1 MFPCLCALVA
11 KFPYLWLSKLLF
23 AMDFTLRPWRK
34 SDLKFLLKYADNPR
48 IAMNLTDMFPHPYTR
63 KSGRTFLRMTRKY
76 HPIRIFAIEV
86 NGEVVGSIGLFPLS
100 DIRRNNAE
108 IGYWLAEPF
117 WGKGI
122 MTEAVKQMVE
132 YGFKTFNINRIY
144 AGTFGRNTGSQR
156 VLEKAGFKFEARFEK
171 TFVKNGELI
180 DEVVYAF
187 RKQA

>member
-1 MFPCLCALVA
+1 
-11 KFPYLWLSKLLF
+11 
-23 AMDFTLRPWRK
+23 MDFTIRPWRK

-63 KSGRTFLRMTRKY
+63 QSGKRFLKMARSAD
-76 HPIRIFAIEV
+76 PVRIFAIDI
-86 NGEVVGSIGLFPLS
+86 NGEAVGSIGVFPGV

-122 MTEAVKQMVE
+122 MTEAVKQMVA
-132 YGFKTFNINRIY
+132 YSFKTFNINRIF

-156 VLEKAGFKFEARFEK
+156 VLVKAGFSLEARFEK
-171 TFVKNGELI
+171 NYVKNDELE
-180 DEVVYAF
+180 DEVVYAI
-187 RKQA
+187 RR

>member
-1 MFPCLCALVA
+1 
-11 KFPYLWLSKLLF
+11 
-23 AMDFTLRPWRK
+23 MDFTLRPWKK
-34 SDLKFLLKYADNPR
+34 SDMKFLLKYADNPR
-48 IAMNLTDMFPHPYTR
+48 IAMNLTDMFPHPYT
-63 KSGRTFLRMTRKY
+63 KLSGKRFLKMARSAD
-76 HPIRIFAIEV
+76 PVRIFAIEI
-86 NGEVVGSIGLFPLS
+86 NGEAVGSIGLFPLS

-156 VLEKAGFKFEARFEK
+156 VLEKAGFTLEARFEK
-171 TFVKNGELI
+171 TYVKNGELE
-180 DEVVYAF
+180 DEVVYAV
-187 RKQA
+187 RRYSNLT